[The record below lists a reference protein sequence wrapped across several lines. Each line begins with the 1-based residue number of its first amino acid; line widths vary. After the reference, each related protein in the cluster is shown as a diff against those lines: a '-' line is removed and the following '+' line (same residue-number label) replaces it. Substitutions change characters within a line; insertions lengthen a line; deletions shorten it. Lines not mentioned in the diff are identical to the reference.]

1 MIIGLYGCFWHSGYH
16 FILLYNDGFAQAKCQ
31 KVQHMSLRNMG
42 ACGHLSKMDQY
53 PCLWSH
59 DQWTRFSDERF
70 AVVPQAKVWAAR
82 TEMVK
87 FQAQINQSLIRFRVE
102 PLIHPLIWV
111 SYSITY
117 PKFELF
123 FLASHDCCI
132 HQPTQ
137 SSCRNLTWLQ
147 KNAEL

>member
-1 MIIGLYGCFWHSGYH
+1 MLCYILCYIMLYYNILNYVILNYMIIGLYGCFWHSGYH

-117 PKFELF
+117 IPSLNCF
-123 FLASHDCCI
+123 S
-132 HQPTQ
+132 
-137 SSCRNLTWLQ
+137 
-147 KNAEL
+147 